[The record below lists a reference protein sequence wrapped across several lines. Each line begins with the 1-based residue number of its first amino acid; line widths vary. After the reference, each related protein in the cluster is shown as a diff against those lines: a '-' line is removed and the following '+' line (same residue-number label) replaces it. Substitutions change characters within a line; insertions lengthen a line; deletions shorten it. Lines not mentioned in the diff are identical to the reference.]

1 MRTTQV
7 ICCSLA
13 AINMLGF
20 PFKRSIY
27 RSANDCFGASALTLV
42 SYVINW
48 GCNPFWSNTI
58 GVLRN
63 LCNLIRARCSIHADV
78 QCKQALSHHGHQL
91 LEFFCKRSV
100 CTSHVN
106 CTLCSVCTW
115 YIVYHETAFVLPD
128 SVTIVTCL
136 WPSVGRFVSRRCSF
150 SAGHRCL
157 GFLFTDWFTIVSS
170 VKDVQMTGTR
180 RHRLSL

>member
-1 MRTTQV
+1 MCTTQV
-7 ICCSLA
+7 MCCSLSV
-13 AINMLGF
+13 INMLGF
-20 PFKRSIY
+20 PCKQSIC
-27 RSANDCFGASALTLV
+27 RSANDCFGASSSTLV
-42 SYVINW
+42 ISDLLGLQPILEQFTWRIKKSMQFNQSNDIAAFMLTSSVNRPFVTMVIN
-48 GCNPFWSNTI
+48 
-58 GVLRN
+58 
-63 LCNLIRARCSIHADV
+63 
-78 QCKQALSHHGHQL
+78 L
-91 LEFFCKRSV
+91 LEFSCKRSI

-157 GFLFTDWFTIVSS
+157 GFVFVSS
-170 VKDVQMTGTR
+170 VKDVQLMTCIR
-180 RHRLSL
+180 RFN